1 MKQFTEDNLV
11 EQPAIK
17 LFQELGFEYQNHYQ
31 EKFGSE
37 EERNEINDVVLVR
50 QLRESLAK
58 LNPNVSAEAIEL
70 AIEELTKS
78 RANLDL
84 VQANKEV
91 YDLIKNG
98 VKAEVTGENGD
109 REIERV
115 KVIDFENPENNHF
128 YLASQLWVAGDM
140 YKRRAD
146 LVGFVNGLPLIF
158 VELKSS
164 HKNLKNAF
172 DDNLRDYKNTIPQ
185 LFWYNSFIILSNG
198 IDSKIGTIT
207 SQWEHFNEW
216 KRINKEGEK
225 GIVSMETIIKG
236 TCNKSIF
243 LDLLENFVLFD
254 DSRGKTAK
262 IVARNHQ
269 YLGVNGSIESFKK
282 AKNNGGKIGVFWH
295 TQGSGKSL
303 SMVFF
308 AQKIL
313 RKFEGNYTFLVVTD
327 RRELDDQIYKQ
338 FQDVGAVT
346 EKQVQAESGNH
357 LQELLQED
365 HRLIFT
371 LIQKFRTDKG
381 KKYPELSS
389 RNDIIVMT
397 DEAHRSQYEVFAL
410 NMRNALP
417 KAQFIG
423 FTGTPL
429 IAGESEK
436 TKDVFGG
443 YVSVYNF
450 KQSIDDKATVPLY
463 YENRIPELQLKNEDL
478 GDDLEQLI
486 EEAEL
491 DEAQEKKLEREF
503 ARQYH
508 LITREDRLEKVAEDI
523 VNHFFGRGDN
533 GKAMVVSIDKATTVK
548 MYDKVKKYLAKYIEN
563 LEGKLKGAKDEEW
576 DEIVSKL
583 KEAKALDMVVIVS
596 SEQNEIENFHEK
608 GLEIEHHRR
617 RMVNEDLEKKFK
629 DENDPFRL
637 VFVCNMWLTGF
648 DVPSL
653 STIYLDKPMKNHSLM
668 QAIARANRVF
678 ENKNNGLIVDYVGVF
693 RSLQK
698 ALSIYAADRG
708 GDLTDENS
716 PIHSKEELVEQLEEA
731 LAESKQF
738 CDDLSISIESI
749 RKAPELEKL
758 KLISDAVNSILATEE
773 KKKHYLTLTSTVSR
787 LFRAILPDKHATSY
801 LPQVSAL
808 KVIQARILA
817 LLPPTDIEEIGRE
830 IEKLLDES
838 IETEGYNIR
847 SLATVDLSQIDFE
860 KLREQFEKD
869 QKNIIN
875 EALKTKIGDKL
886 KKMIKINPARMK
898 FMEKFQALLDEYN
911 SGAMTTEA
919 FFDKLVAFTKEL
931 NEEEQRH
938 MEENLSDEELALFD
952 ILRKPNLTD
961 KEVKQ
966 VKKAAKALLESLK
979 WEKLVMD
986 WKKTQQR
993 RASVMITV
1001 RDTLDKELP
1010 RSYEVKVYE
1019 AKCNEAYRHL
1029 YDNYEGNGKSA
1040 YEQLN
1045 TIAA

>member
-1 MKQFTEDNLV
+1 MVRIQ
-11 EQPAIK
+11 
-17 LFQELGFEYQNHYQ
+17 
-31 EKFGSE
+31 
-37 EERNEINDVVLVR
+37 VV
-50 QLRESLAK
+50 
-58 LNPNVSAEAIEL
+58 
-70 AIEELTKS
+70 
-78 RANLDL
+78 
-84 VQANKEV
+84 
-91 YDLIKNG
+91 
-98 VKAEVTGENGD
+98 
-109 REIERV
+109 
-115 KVIDFENPENNHF
+115 DFDAPENNHF
-128 YLASQLWVAGDM
+128 YLASQYWVAGDM

-146 LVGFVNGLPLIF
+146 LIGFVNGLPMIF
-158 VELKSS
+158 VELKAS

-172 DDNLRDYKNTIPQ
+172 QDNLKDYKNTIPQ
-185 LFWYNSFIILSNG
+185 LFWYNAFIILSNG

-207 SQWEHFNEW
+207 SQWEHFNDW
-216 KRINKEGEK
+216 KKINNEGEK

-236 TCNKSIF
+236 TCDKEIF
-243 LDLLENFVLFD
+243 LDLLENFTLFD
-254 DSRGKTAK
+254 DSRSQTAK

-327 RRELDDQIYKQ
+327 RRELDNQIYKQ
-338 FQDVGAVT
+338 FQNVGAVT
-346 EKQVQAESGNH
+346 EKQVQAENGKH
-357 LQELLQED
+357 LKDLLQED

-381 KKYPELSS
+381 KAYPELSG

-436 TKDVFGG
+436 TKDVFGD

-478 GDDLEQLI
+478 EDDLERLI

-491 DEAQEKKLEREF
+491 DETQEKKLEREF

-533 GKAMVVSIDKATTVK
+533 GKAMVVSIDKTTNVK
-548 MYDKVKKYLAKYIEN
+548 MYDKVKKYLAKYIETM
-563 LEGKLKGAKDEEW
+563 EDKLKGAKDKEW
-576 DEIVSKL
+576 DEIVTKL
-583 KEAKALDMVVIVS
+583 KEAKELDMAVVVS
-596 SEQNEIENFHEK
+596 SEQNEIENFREK
-608 GLEIEHHRR
+608 GLEIENHRR

-629 DENDPFRL
+629 DSDDPFRL

-653 STIYLDKPMKNHSLM
+653 STIYLDKPMRNHSLM

-698 ALSIYAADRG
+698 ALAIYASDRT
-708 GDLTDENS
+708 GDLSEEDA

-731 LAESKQF
+731 LEEAKKF
-738 CDDLSISIESI
+738 CSDLSISIDSI
-749 RKAPELEKL
+749 LKAPELEKL
-758 KLISDAVNSILATEE
+758 KKIEDAVNSILATEE
-773 KKKHYLTLTSTVSR
+773 QKKHYLALTSTVSK
-787 LFRAILPDKHATSY
+787 LFRAILPDKHAGSY
-801 LPQVSAL
+801 LPKVSVL
-808 KVIQARILA
+808 KVIQARIQA
-817 LLPPTDIEEIGRE
+817 LQPPTSIEAVEKD

-847 SLATVDLSQIDFE
+847 SLAKVDLSEIDFK
-860 KLREQFEKD
+860 KLKEQFEKA

-875 EALKTKIGDKL
+875 EALKTKINEKL
-886 KKMIKINPARMK
+886 KKMVKINPARIN
-898 FMEKFQALLDEYN
+898 FFEKFQALLDEYN

-931 NEEEQRH
+931 SEEEKRH
-938 MEENLSDEELALFD
+938 MEENLSEEELALFD
-952 ILRKPNLTD
+952 ILKKPDLTD
-961 KEVKQ
+961 KEIKQ
-966 VKKAAKALLESLK
+966 VKKTAKDLLEKLK
-979 WEKLVMD
+979 WEKLVLD

-993 RASVMITV
+993 RASVIITV
-1001 RDTLDKELP
+1001 RDTLNEELP
-1010 RSYEVKVYE
+1010 LSYE
-1019 AKCNEAYRHL
+1019 AKVYGMKCDEAYSHI
-1029 YDNYEGNGKSA
+1029 YDNYEGNGRSV
-1040 YEQLN
+1040 YERVA
-1045 TIAA
+1045 IPA